1 VSSVEGFVAMDGAEQ
16 RLEREHDPRTRILVS
31 MPLRGQE
38 DMRSSW
44 LMIG

>member
-1 VSSVEGFVAMDGAEQ
+1 MAMDDEGQRLE
-16 RLEREHDPRTRILVS
+16 RLEREHDPRARMLVVS
-31 MPLRGQE
+31 MPSRGQQ